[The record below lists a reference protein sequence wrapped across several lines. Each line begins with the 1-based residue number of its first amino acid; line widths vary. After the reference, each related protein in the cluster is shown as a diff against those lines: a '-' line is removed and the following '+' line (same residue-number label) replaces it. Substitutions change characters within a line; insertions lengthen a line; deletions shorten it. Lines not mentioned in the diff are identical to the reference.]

1 MIIYNDFTPFE
12 KITWGASDTETF
24 TYIDGVKVSNDE
36 LKTLGRTK
44 PQSFF
49 RKHASVRVWAWQF
62 SDGEHFFVTNDFDEY
77 TAFLCEHKVKSIWF
91 YNAKFDFAQ
100 IDYKLLTHTPAFARR
115 TDEHGKGDGFTFE
128 SLHNDKGGRFSLKI
142 WLPYKARGKGSRNVD
157 RHSRVHS
164 FTFYDFCNIF
174 GGGLSR
180 LLNEFNVEDFHS
192 NKIRKTTMDYQ
203 GVDEYSIKPEDL
215 QYMKNDTAGLY
226 HLIRIA
232 NKTLNEITGYDI
244 CKAKP
249 DIMTAGGLAKKM
261 LLKFLYPKTE
271 EKFRKQKF
279 QEEHPL
285 TLKQDEFLRK
295 HRLYNGGLCIINNNF
310 AGRVITDK
318 MNRYDVNSEYPFI
331 MSTMPDL
338 YGNGFK
344 ITPTKWEKQTEEFK
358 RNHMRIFVFSE
369 LHGRLKPDKIA
380 CFRNGYTGK
389 FESEINIENQIYL
402 IFEDEFEE
410 LKKWYD
416 FDYEV
421 EYYIL
426 YKKRNKKG
434 YKNFVDYF
442 YELKNTSKKAGDTA
456 KTKFAKLLLNSSYG
470 KLAERVARRIT
481 WREINPE
488 TGAVHLVSSGE
499 MEIEENS
506 MLSVVQGALVT
517 SLARVWILSHIREI
531 CRENVKERLLYCDTD
546 SVHALAE
553 YPNANAYALGG
564 FKNEGTFNYCKYIA
578 PKCYFDGVIENGEI
592 KEIEIHSKGLSTGLI
607 SEEFKNG
614 NKWKT
619 PEEISKRFSYGEKF
633 QPLSG
638 MNIKGGKA
646 LIPIEKYLA
655 KPVAGFFDSNIGLNE
670 A

>member
-24 TYIDGVKVSNDE
+24 TYIDGVKVSDDD

-49 RKHASVRVWAWQF
+49 RKHASVRVWSWQF

-100 IDYKLLTHTPAFARR
+100 IDYKLLTHTPAFVRR
-115 TDEHGKGDGFTFE
+115 TGEHGKGDGFTFE

-142 WLPYKARGKGSRNVD
+142 WLPYKARGKGSRSVD

-174 GGGLSR
+174 GGGLSK
-180 LLNEFNVEDFHS
+180 LLNEFNVEDFHG
-192 NKIRKTTMDYQ
+192 NKIRKTTMNYQ

-249 DIMTAGGLAKKM
+249 DVMTAGGLAKKM

-271 EKFRKQKF
+271 EKYRKQKF
-279 QEEHPL
+279 QEEHPI

-331 MSTMPDL
+331 MSTMSDL
-338 YGNGFK
+338 HGNGFK
-344 ITPTKWEKQTEEFK
+344 ITPAKWEKQTEEFK
-358 RNHMRIFVFSE
+358 RNHERIFVFSE

-402 IFEDEFEE
+402 IFEEEFEE
-410 LKKWYD
+410 LQKWYD

-488 TGAVHLVSSGE
+488 TGAVHLVSSNE
-499 MEIEENS
+499 MEIEESS

-531 CRENVKERLLYCDTD
+531 CCENVKERLIYCDTD

-564 FKNEGTFNYCKYIA
+564 FKNEGTFNFCKYIA

-592 KEIEIHSKGLSTGLI
+592 KELEIHSKGLSTGLI
-607 SEEFKNG
+607 SEEFKDG
-614 NKWKT
+614 GKWKT
-619 PEEISKRFSYGEKF
+619 PEQISKRFSYGEKF